1 MTQRII
7 AGYVDTPGGR
17 DALALAVALAD
28 LSPDTELTVARVYLY
43 NPPVETAPPSGWRKA
58 LRETAEGE
66 LAWAR
71 ERYGTRE
78 RTSFTAACGV
88 SPADGLH
95 RLADELGAQAI
106 VTGMSHRKGAGRILD
121 GSVTEQTLRGAP
133 CAVAIAPVGY
143 AEGAPHP
150 ARTIAVA
157 VNGSDESSRALEVA
171 GRIARKSGAPLRI
184 LGVVEQSAVWYSGY
198 MGPGAA
204 GDVREFVREDLE
216 RARTRVTGVDDV
228 RVEILEGEPSRAL
241 GQAAAD
247 AGLLVLGSRGH
258 GPLRRVILG
267 SVSARLVREP
277 PCPLLVLPRGAA
289 HVPGEDEDE
298 AAAGPA
304 SEAIPGT

>member
-17 DALALAVALAD
+17 DALELAVALAD

-43 NPPVETAPPSGWRKA
+43 NPPVETGPPAGWRKA
-58 LRETAEGE
+58 LRDTAEAE
-66 LAWAR
+66 LASAR
-71 ERYGTRE
+71 GRYGDRE
-78 RTSFTAACGV
+78 RTSFTPACGV

-95 RLADELGAQAI
+95 RLAAELGAHLI
-106 VTGMSHRKGAGRILD
+106 VTGMSHGRGAGRILD

-157 VNGSDESSRALEVA
+157 VNGSDESSRALDVA
-171 GRIARKSGAPLRI
+171 ARIARDSGAPLRI

-198 MGPGAA
+198 MGPGA
-204 GDVREFVREDLE
+204 GRDVEEFVLHDLE
-216 RARTRVTGVDDV
+216 RARERVTGVDDV
-228 RVEILEGEPSRAL
+228 RIEILEGEPSRAL
-241 GQAAAD
+241 SAAAAH

-277 PCPLLVLPRGAA
+277 PCPLLVLPRGAL
-289 HVPGEDEDE
+289 HVPGEDDLAE
-298 AAAGPA
+298 AAPAPSAAGDA
-304 SEAIPGT
+304 

>member
-7 AGYVDTPGGR
+7 AGYVDTPGGH
-17 DALALAVALAD
+17 DALELAVALAD

-43 NPPVETAPPSGWRKA
+43 NPPVESGPPSGWRKA
-58 LRETAEGE
+58 LRGKAEDE
-66 LAWAR
+66 LAPAR

-78 RTSFTAACGV
+78 RTSFTATCGV

-95 RLADELGAQAI
+95 RLAGELGAQAI
-106 VTGMSHRKGAGRILD
+106 VTGMSHRRGAGRILD

-133 CAVAIAPVGY
+133 CAVAVAPVGY
-143 AEGAPHP
+143 ADGAPHP
-150 ARTIAVA
+150 ARPIAVA
-157 VNGSDESSRALEVA
+157 VNGSDEASRALEVA
-171 GRIARKSGAPLRI
+171 ARIARNSGSALRI

-198 MGPGAA
+198 MGPGA
-204 GDVREFVREDLE
+204 GLDVRDFVREDLE
-216 RARTRVTGVDDV
+216 RARERVTGVDDV
-228 RVEILEGEPSRAL
+228 RVETLEGEPSKAL
-241 GQAAAD
+241 SRAAAD

-289 HVPGEDEDE
+289 HVPGEEDVAAE
-298 AAAGPA
+298 AAAPA
-304 SEAIPGT
+304 PRP